1 MILGSPSHPVK
12 KTSDDSRTLAPV
24 EHATPSMSETLKQWL
39 ASQGVST
46 LGGNESSRQNIQ
58 LNADEIH
65 DLWKLCDYFDQVEM
79 AARVAQGYCL
89 ARIRASSERD
99 FVEGLKQRDIAISSA
114 YQLIDCYQLFV
125 AFPRLDL
132 LDKAAALGFARIREL
147 KPHFGLDGLRK
158 LIEGEKVDTLT
169 YDAAVKMSKRDIV
182 AWRKARFQAQLELS
196 VQQTGVEVPEVEHA
210 PVKPRA
216 LETATDELLGAVSRA
231 WHELERAKRVVRDLL
246 PPGTDEWQHARTEL
260 AHAAHVVIRGA
271 VDQANALDD
280 LLVQRF
286 GVTVTRPHAGE
297 YNTLAPSRLVEI
309 NNLAAAQ
316 ADADTNARAKQ
327 RHARLKWRGA
337 PPKTLNAVIANARN
351 GGRE

>member
-1 MILGSPSHPVK
+1 MTNEKQGGV
-12 KTSDDSRTLAPV
+12 LAPV
-24 EHATPSMSETLKQWL
+24 ENAAPTMSETLKQWL
-39 ASQGVST
+39 ATQGVST
-46 LGGNESSRQNIQ
+46 LGGSEDSHQNIE
-58 LNADEIH
+58 LDAEEIH

-89 ARIRASSERD
+89 ARIRASSDRD
-99 FVEGLKQRDIAISSA
+99 FTDGLKQRDIQISSA
-114 YQLIDCYQLFV
+114 YQLIDTYKLFV
-125 AFPRLDL
+125 TFPNLALMDR
-132 LDKAAALGFARIREL
+132 AAALGFARIREL
-147 KPHFGLDGLRK
+147 KPHFGIDGIRA

-182 AWRKARFQAQLELS
+182 AWRKERFQAQLELS
-196 VQQTGVEVPEVEHA
+196 VQQTGVEVPDVEHA
-210 PVKPRA
+210 PVKPRE

-260 AHAAHVVIRGA
+260 AHAAHLVVRGA
-271 VDQANALDD
+271 VDQAQALDD

-286 GVTVTRPHAGE
+286 GVTVTRPQDGE
-297 YNTLAPSRLVEI
+297 YRTLAPSRLVEI
-309 NNLAAAQ
+309 NNLTEAQ
-316 ADADTNARAKQ
+316 AETDTNARAKQ

-337 PPKTLNAVIANARN
+337 PPKTLDAVIANARN